1 MLDHGALKRLKN
13 NTALS
18 QFFRKHIATDQL
30 VAGEDQAPSDIIESA
45 RSLKNSSAFFVGQ
58 CTAVFERSKIEKID
72 IGKSPG
78 LIFSRWLRQR
88 LEFFPSCALLIAKP
102 TWKITL
108 IDWTRKDRARSIGRS
123 GFGCFVKNC

>member
-1 MLDHGALKRLKN
+1 MLDHGAFKRLKN

-45 RSLKNSSAFFVGQ
+45 RSLKNSSAFFVCQ

-78 LIFSRWLRQR
+78 LIFARRLRQPFELR
-88 LEFFPSCALLIAKP
+88 PGSALLIAKP
-102 TWKITL
+102 
-108 IDWTRKDRARSIGRS
+108 IGKVRRS
-123 GFGCFVKNC
+123 GRAGKNFTSCFNRFVKNC